1 MHPDIIF
8 DQKPLASEEG
18 RHLTQQ
24 TFQGT
29 TFVAVFC
36 LFYTGTFR
44 MKATSLRDVVFLMVL
59 MYYLPL
65 YATLSA
71 PPDQQAKVGENI
83 TFKCNVS
90 VKSLLTT
97 LKYSKNG
104 SFERSKRIVY
114 RTSEKSLT
122 IERLFKYRVHVEPS
136 GLLVLQNAQIRDGG
150 FYKCYIELVD
160 GRERLHKVK

>member
-1 MHPDIIF
+1 MICF
-8 DQKPLASEEG
+8 
-18 RHLTQQ
+18 HLI
-24 TFQGT
+24 
-29 TFVAVFC
+29 V
-36 LFYTGTFR
+36 
-44 MKATSLRDVVFLMVL
+44 
-59 MYYLPL
+59 

-71 PPDQQAKVGENI
+71 PADQQAKVGENI

-150 FYKCYIELVD
+150 FYKCFTELID
-160 GRERLHKVK
+160 GRERLHEVKLFVGGRS